1 MKNVKSCLIITMLLG
16 VGYADCDP
24 ELYNCDCNEDT
35 WQEYYNSK
43 GHNMLGCWLPG
54 ANLSNADLTD
64 AYCWGAF
71 FVGANLEGT
80 IFDGATLTSAYFD
93 DFSINPIKF
102 SMENLEYLKE
112 V

>member
-54 ANLSNADLTD
+54 GNL
-64 AYCWGAF
+64 WGQTF
-71 FVGANLEGT
+71 QT
-80 IFDGATLTSAYFD
+80 QTLLMHTAGGHFLLGL
-93 DFSINPIKF
+93 I
-102 SMENLEYLKE
+102 
-112 V
+112 